1 MYKINYFLLFQLTGK
16 MIFWT
21 FVSLLPR
28 EDFDPWYF
36 RPFENFWK
44 SKGFVGGLGPLSSF
58 QREPN
63 TTDSTSRF
71 QTEFDNPRSYG
82 YYQTSSE
89 EKRSFEHP
97 VAVFIE
103 HFFSD
108 LLINVEE
115 SIELV
120 NKGIL

>member
-1 MYKINYFLLFQLTGK
+1 

-36 RPFENFWK
+36 RPLENFWK
-44 SKGFVGGLGPLSSF
+44 SKGFIGGLGPLSSF

-63 TTDSTSRF
+63 ATDSRSDSRY
-71 QTEFDNPRSYG
+71 QTQFDDPRSYG
-82 YYQTSSE
+82 YYQTYFE
-89 EKRSFEHP
+89 KKRSFEHP
-97 VAVFIE
+97 MVVLVE
-103 HFFSD
+103 NFFSD
-108 LLINVEE
+108 LLVNVEE

-120 NKGIL
+120 NEGLL